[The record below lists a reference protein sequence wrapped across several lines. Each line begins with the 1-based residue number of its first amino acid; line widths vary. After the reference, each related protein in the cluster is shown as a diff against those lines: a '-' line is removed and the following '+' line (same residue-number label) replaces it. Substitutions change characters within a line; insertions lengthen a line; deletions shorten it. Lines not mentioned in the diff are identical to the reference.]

1 MCSLIFLI
9 WFFAPIN
16 GKGNFW
22 TMGNTTSFEAG
33 FFLLPKH
40 GLCIFVHRKCQFC
53 MHFKIKLLLYLVFW
67 QKCSFFRHMRDWVE
81 CSCSIVVSAMILS
94 VIGRLLNRISQ
105 QLGEFQKHKHM
116 VRQDESWQDK
126 MWVFFQHLFLNHTE
140 IRHWLKNWSADNIQ
154 QILNYELAPQ
164 IILND

>member
-1 MCSLIFLI
+1 M
-9 WFFAPIN
+9 
-16 GKGNFW
+16 GKG
-22 TMGNTTSFEAG
+22 TFEPWEVQLHLRPD
-33 FFLLPKH
+33 FLFLPMH
-40 GLCIFVHRKCQFC
+40 GLRIFVHRKCQFC

-116 VRQDESWQDK
+116 MRQDESWQDK
-126 MWVFFQHLFLNHTE
+126 MWVSWREEGDYQAVESTGGGYRKKHMMRQDKTRQVFWLLN
-140 IRHWLKNWSADNIQ
+140 
-154 QILNYELAPQ
+154 QIGHMERS
-164 IILND
+164 